1 MPVTFETDL
10 KDLRPQT
17 YTQQL
22 PLDEM
27 FRGLGYKQAEYDQGV
42 QQAKAITQNMANV
55 LRGYGQD
62 EQMAANLKNQ
72 LNQELGKMSGL
83 DFSDPANVNKLS
95 SYVSSVANSPD
106 VIGIASRT
114 NAIDRF
120 HRTVKDLEAKGQT
133 VSPELQPVYQQ
144 MQDYLTTGKYDPKV
158 RFNGE
163 VVPDLDFNKLYDHLQ
178 KLPFQ
183 EKTTVDRYGNVTKVK
198 SVTPDQVNDLLTID
212 PAMGSYMQ
220 RKADLEWAKRKQG
233 MDDNTFSQQA
243 LQQDV
248 NNYNKEELE
257 ARQELGR
264 TQDKNL
270 QAILAQRIQTARQAR
285 TEAQQV
291 LGFGNVGPLY
301 KHQFSKNFIKNELEK
316 HIGAWSYT
324 QEDKNA
330 TGTLEEL
337 KQQYEQQRELA
348 TTRDRIKQQALA
360 DAGML
365 TDENGTAIPGKAEI
379 AGETASYKAL
389 YKKDGSLAG
398 STSNNMVT
406 FHRYSKAEDDPDFVK
421 DDNGKPKETDLSGFW
436 KTLGGNLGVTDPGM
450 GSGWKQI
457 NNQSFLKNWEKAN
470 DMGGPNQSTVG
481 DYHGAPAVFVKGNKI
496 IIGKSNDGGK
506 TNNSYRVLNATNL
519 FDAEVIAAPAKLKP
533 MLTNAREQNLSGNFV
548 TSKPEAT
555 TSSEYITLNKTQYK
569 THSYQGK
576 AYPAPATQQEYDA
589 LPADTQYYDTDG
601 VIKQKP
607 KKK

>member
-120 HRTVKDLEAKGQT
+120 HRTVKDLESKGQT
-133 VSPELQPVYQQ
+133 ISPELQPVYQQ
-144 MQDYLTTGKYDPKV
+144 MQDYINSGKYDPKV

-163 VVPDLDFNKLYDHLQ
+163 VVPDPDFNKLYDHLQ

-183 EKTTVDRYGNVTKVK
+183 EKTTVDRYGNVTKTK
-198 SVTPDQVNDLLTID
+198 SVTPDQVNDLLSID
-212 PAMGSYMQ
+212 PSMGSYMQ
-220 RKADLEWAKRKQG
+220 RKADLEWNRRKQG
-233 MDDNTFSQQA
+233 ADDNTFSQQS

-248 NNYNKEELE
+248 NNYNKEELD
-257 ARQELGR
+257 ARQELSKTSDPTLR
-264 TQDKNL
+264 S
-270 QAILAQRIQTARQAR
+270 ILAQRIQASRQGR
-285 TEAQQV
+285 TDAQQV
-291 LGFGNVGPLY
+291 LGFGNVGTLY
-301 KHQFSKNFIKNELEK
+301 KRQFSKNFIKNELEK

-330 TGTLEEL
+330 SGTLEQL
-337 KQQYEQQRELA
+337 KQQYETQKELT

-360 DAGML
+360 DAGLL
-365 TDENGTAIPGKAEI
+365 TDDQGNQIPGKAEI
-379 AGETASYKAL
+379 AGETAAYKAL
-389 YKKDGSLAG
+389 YKPDGSLAG

-406 FHRYSKAEDDPDFVK
+406 FHRYKDAADDPDFVK
-421 DDNGKPKETDLSGFW
+421 DDNGKPKDTDLSGFW

-470 DMGGPNQSTVG
+470 DMGGPNQPTIG
-481 DYHGAPAVFVKGNKI
+481 DYNGAPAVFVKGNKI

-533 MLTNAREQNLSGNFV
+533 LLTNAREQNLSGNFV
-548 TSKPEAT
+548 TNKPEAK
-555 TSSEYITLNKTQYK
+555 TS
-569 THSYQGK
+569 
-576 AYPAPATQQEYDA
+576 AAPVGMVTVK
-589 LPADTQYYDTDG
+589 LSNGSIG
-601 VIKQKP
+601 VIP
-607 KKK
+607 KDSLSSFVKANPGAQQVK